1 GPKRNWSKRT
11 NYTKAVIHVNQKVI
25 RQNHNTGERN
35 PVITVKRGAK
45 NIYGHT
51 VEVNGPCRVMYR
63 PDEPLNCGAR
73 VWIETISDFN
83 VS

>member
-1 GPKRNWSKRT
+1 
-11 NYTKAVIHVNQKVI
+11 AVIHVNQKVI
-25 RQNHNTGERN
+25 RQNLKSGERN
-35 PVITVKRGAK
+35 PVITVKRGSK

-63 PDEPLNCGAR
+63 PDDPLKCGAR
-73 VWIETISDFN
+73 VWIETISDFK